1 MSDTAGRSS
10 GWRVQS
16 MPRYLGWFLAHH
28 GLNAVFFMLTFG
40 SSVFVLFLSDLGL
53 DKARI
58 GFLLSLFPFCG
69 LVAPFI
75 SGTVTRFGLKRTYV
89 TFYGVRKFVMLLM
102 LAAPWVLERFGTTAL
117 FAYTVVVLFIF
128 AMLRATAETA
138 YYPWSREFIPDAV
151 RGRVGGMNNVVI
163 SLASALVMLIASWVL
178 SRGTGYG
185 RYQLLIGV
193 ACAAGI
199 ISVLCSTAIP
209 AERPMPVPS
218 THETWRAM
226 RAAMRDR
233 RFVGFLLGVMTS
245 LLAMAA
251 YPFLP
256 LFARERLLIP
266 EGQIVLFDVASTV
279 GALLLSL
286 YWGWAADR
294 YGGKPLT
301 LATLGALG
309 ALPVVWLVLP
319 PGRAVTLALGLAL
332 AFTSGAISVGLGIGS
347 FRWFLNDVVPM
358 EARTAY
364 TSLWYAG
371 SGLAGGIA
379 PFLAGWL
386 LRVLAGLDV
395 AVGGLRIHAFTVLFA
410 WALAMTLVS
419 TLLYARVPAEADCR
433 MRDYLRA
440 VFTCDISRIV
450 KRALR
455 KPSAD

>member
-1 MSDTAGRSS
+1 MRDVAKRSS

-16 MPRYLGWFLAHH
+16 MPRYLSWFLVHH
-28 GLNAVFFMLTFG
+28 GLNSVFFMLTFG

-75 SGTVTRFGLKRTYV
+75 SGAVTRFGLKRTYV

-102 LAAPWVLERFGTTAL
+102 LAAPWVLGRFGAAAL
-117 FAYTVVVLFIF
+117 FAYTVAVLFVF

-151 RGRVGGMNNVVI
+151 RGRVGGMTNVVVG
-163 SLASALVMLIASWVL
+163 LASALAMLAASWVL

-193 ACAAGI
+193 ACVSGMV
-199 ISVLCSTAIP
+199 SVLCSTAIP
-209 AERPMPVPS
+209 VEHPTPIVS
-218 THETWRAM
+218 TRETWRAM
-226 RAAMRDR
+226 RAALRDR

-245 LLAMAA
+245 LLALAV
-251 YPFLP
+251 YSFLP

-266 EGQIVLFDVASTV
+266 EGQVVLFDVASTV
-279 GALLLSL
+279 GALLTSL
-286 YWGWAADR
+286 YWGWAADQ
-294 YGGKPLT
+294 YGGKPIT
-301 LATLGALG
+301 LSTLGALG
-309 ALPVVWLVLP
+309 ALPAVWLVLP
-319 PGRAVTLALGLAL
+319 PGSGVTLVLGLGLAF
-332 AFTSGAISVGLGIGS
+332 AAGAIGVGLGIAS
-347 FRWFLNDVVPM
+347 FRWLLNDVVPM
-358 EARTAY
+358 AERSAY

-379 PFLAGWL
+379 PFIAGWL
-386 LRVLAGLDV
+386 LRALAGLEW
-395 AVGGLRIHAFTVLFA
+395 AVLGLRIHAFTVLFA

-419 TLLYARVPAEADCR
+419 TLLYVRVPAEADHR
-433 MRDYLRA
+433 VRDYLRA
-440 VFTCDISRIV
+440 IVAYDIPRIF
-450 KRALR
+450 KRTL
-455 KPSAD
+455 KKSSAD